1 MSKRVAILGGG
12 VAGMS
17 AAHELIE
24 RGFNVE
30 VYELCSIPGGKARSI
45 PKPGSGVAGR
55 KDLPGEHG
63 FRFFPGFY
71 QHLPDTM
78 KRIPYQNN
86 HKKVFGNLLNAS
98 RALTARARQTDI
110 VAPAHFPTSL
120 DDLATAFEFL
130 FRLNLTIPPEETLY
144 FVTRLLVL
152 LTSCE
157 ERRFTEYE
165 EMSWWNFVGADTRS
179 DNYKKFVAEATRS
192 LVAARAREI
201 SARTGGCIALQL
213 LFELAEPGQ
222 PTDRILNGPTNEVWI
237 QPWLDYLQNRGVV
250 YRIGA
255 EVREIQCVGKRVTNV
270 TIVENGRASQIEA
283 DYYIA
288 ALPVEVM
295 QRLVTDPMKTAEPR
309 LADLHRLRTAWMN
322 GIQFYLAHDVPIV
335 HGHTLYLDSPWAL
348 TSISQKQFWPD
359 VDLTR
364 YGDGTVGGI
373 LSVDISDWNTPSP
386 RHHKPAKECT
396 PEEIKDEVW
405 AQLKQHLNDD
415 AVHEIEDTNLVT
427 WSLDPAIVY
436 PHSPTHAENQEPLLI
451 NTAGSWQ
458 HRPEAVT
465 SIENFFLAS
474 DYVRTY
480 TDLATMEAANEA
492 ARRAVNGIL
501 HAEGRPSA
509 DNCQLW
515 PLKEPEI
522 FKPLRKCDDAL
533 FRVRLPLNKR
543 LPHPLELLTKNQSL
557 FSYLSRA
564 GLSLLLWWKLPHLPG
579 LSIFDPILNAL
590 NALRR

>member
-1 MSKRVAILGGG
+1 MSKKVAILGGG

-17 AAHELIE
+17 AAHELVE
-24 RGFNVE
+24 RGFTVE
-30 VYELCSIPGGKARSI
+30 VYEFRKIPGGKARSL
-45 PKPGSGVAGR
+45 PVPGSGVAGR

-71 QHLPDTM
+71 KHLPHTM
-78 KRIPYQNN
+78 QRIPYKQGRN
-86 HKKVFGNLLNAS
+86 VLDNLATAS
-98 RALTARARQTDI
+98 RALTARARQTDTLQ
-110 VAPAHFPTSL
+110 PTHFPESL

-130 FRLNLTIPPEETLY
+130 FNLNLTIPPEETLY

-157 ERRFTEYE
+157 ERRFKEYE
-165 EMSWWNFVGADTRS
+165 EASWWNFVGADTRS

-213 LFELAEPGQ
+213 LFDLAEPGQ
-222 PTDRILNGPTNEVWI
+222 HTDRILNGPTNEVWI
-237 QPWLDYLQNRGVV
+237 QPWLDHLQNRDVV
-250 YRIGA
+250 YHTGA
-255 EVREIQCVGKRVTNV
+255 EVREIQCVGQRVTAV
-270 TIVENGRASQIEA
+270 TIVENNGASQIAA

-309 LADLHRLRTAWMN
+309 LAELHRLRTAWMN

-359 VDLTR
+359 FDLAD
-364 YGDGTVGGI
+364 YGNGMVGGI
-373 LSVDISDWNTPSP
+373 LSVDISDWNTPGIL
-386 RHHKPAKECT
+386 HNKPATECR
-396 PEEIKDEVW
+396 PEEIQEEVW
-405 AQLKQHLNDD
+405 EQLKQHLNDD
-415 AVHEIEDTNLVT
+415 AVHEIEDTNLVA
-427 WSLDPAIVY
+427 WFLDPAIVY
-436 PHSPTHAENQEPLLI
+436 SNNPTRAENQEPLLI
-451 NTAGSWQ
+451 NTVGSWNY
-458 HRPEAVT
+458 RPEAVT
-465 SIENFFLAS
+465 GIENFFLAS

-492 ARRAVNGIL
+492 ARRAVNGVL
-501 HAEGRPSA
+501 QAEGRPPS

-515 PLKEPEI
+515 PLQEPEI
-522 FKPLRKCDDAL
+522 LKPLRAFDHEL
-533 FRVRLPLNKR
+533 FKLGLS
-543 LPHPLELLTKNQSL
+543 HPLEVLTKENLPLRYL
-557 FSYLSRA
+557 FKT
-564 GLSLLLWWKLPHLPG
+564 GLSLFLRWKAPHLPG
-579 LSIFDPILNAL
+579 LSLFDPILNAL
-590 NALRR
+590 GILSRLK